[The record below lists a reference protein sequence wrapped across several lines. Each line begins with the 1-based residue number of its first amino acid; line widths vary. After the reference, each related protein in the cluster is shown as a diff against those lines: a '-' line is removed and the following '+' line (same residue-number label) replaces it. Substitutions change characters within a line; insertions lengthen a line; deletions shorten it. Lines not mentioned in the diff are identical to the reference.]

1 MKSTKKTLL
10 FASLF
15 AAVLLGVAAW
25 DHGLIAQSINIPQ
38 APTVNPTA
46 DRLQVVPLGIP
57 SAQSVYASPAE
68 LRATSLTVKTTP
80 TSAPGAGTGAYAI
93 GYVSYF
99 TNYQTDLVLSGAS
112 TMTYA
117 YVVFAPAPSDGA
129 QECIF
134 SKPAVTT
141 LTFVVVNGSGQA
153 INNAATSLSANS
165 KTCFI
170 YSASNLTWDR
180 SQ

>member
-1 MKSTKKTLL
+1 MKKTLI
-10 FASLF
+10 
-15 AAVLLGVAAW
+15 AAGLLALLGAAIFQ
-25 DHGLIAQSINIPQ
+25 GGAIAQSITLPQ
-38 APTVNPTA
+38 VPTVNPTA
-46 DRLQVVPLGIP
+46 DRVQVIP
-57 SAQSVYASPAE
+57 NGQPSSQSVYASPSE

-80 TSAPGAGTGAYAI
+80 TSAPGTGTGAYAV

-99 TNYQTDLVLSGAS
+99 SNYQTDLILSGAT
-112 TMTYA
+112 TMSYA

-129 QECIF
+129 QECVF

-141 LTFVVVNGSGQA
+141 LTFVFVNGTGQA
-153 INNAATSLSANS
+153 ANNAATSLSANS
-165 KTCFI
+165 RTCFI